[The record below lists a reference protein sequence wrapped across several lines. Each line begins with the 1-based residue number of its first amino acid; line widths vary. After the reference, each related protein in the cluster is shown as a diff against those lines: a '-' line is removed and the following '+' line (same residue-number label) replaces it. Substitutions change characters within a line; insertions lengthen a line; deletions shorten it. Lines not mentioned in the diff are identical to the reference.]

1 MTGMTT
7 FAVQY
12 TYDQRA
18 DLRDEIRAA
27 HLDYLLGLAERGL
40 LLGSGPYAD
49 GPDGALLVFAAADRA
64 VLDGLVAADP
74 FAQAGIIADLQ
85 VREWTLVLGPWAAGL
100 AG

>member
-1 MTGMTT
+1 MTT

-12 TYDQRA
+12 HYDQRT
-18 DLRDEIRAA
+18 DLRDQVRPAHRA
-27 HLDYLLGLAERGL
+27 YLVGLQEQGL

-64 VLDGLVAADP
+64 ALDALVADDPFSREGLVAQLD
-74 FAQAGIIADLQ
+74 